1 MTKKTQEPEEVKIV
15 EETEVHECKT
25 CGVGQYFQAVKMAG
39 GDWQGI
45 VYQTC
50 LPCKH
55 NQMANT
61 LGPLLRAIG
70 RKVPEIDNWTPKKP
84 IQGVNTEDAFA
95 KGLQAG
101 MKKE

>member
-1 MTKKTQEPEEVKIV
+1 MESDEFEIEDDAK
-15 EETEVHECKT
+15 TEVHQCET

-55 NQMANT
+55 NQMAST
-61 LGPLLRAIG
+61 LGPLLKMIG
-70 RKVPEIDNWTPKKP
+70 REVPEVDNWCPKRPFQGIDLKDALKQGLLAGFKPKK
-84 IQGVNTEDAFA
+84 E
-95 KGLQAG
+95 
-101 MKKE
+101 

>member
-1 MTKKTQEPEEVKIV
+1 MQDLW
-15 EETEVHECKT
+15 
-25 CGVGQYFQAVKMAG
+25 GGQYFQAVKMAG

-61 LGPLLRAIG
+61 LGPLLKMIG
-70 RKVPEIDNWTPKKP
+70 REIPQQDNWVPKRP
-84 IQGVNTEDAFA
+84 IQGPNLKDALE
-95 KGLQAG
+95 KGLLAG
-101 MKKE
+101 LKSKTKE